1 MANARDEGR
10 NFLRVYSL
18 ENFKIFNPRY
28 KECLTGREWAM
39 LMYLLN
45 NRLLYIRRD
54 EDFMN
59 GNWIKM
65 DAKEKDKLMKTL
77 DVFKIHLCAEEYVYL
92 LALNSKCRLL
102 GIFEVAHGIVDGCML
117 NTRELMVRNLLCG
130 ASSFVVV
137 HNHPS
142 GVLELSRND
151 VETTKQICSASELMG
166 ITMLDHIVI
175 ARAEEGREEYAYF
188 SMKDHGLMQK

>member
-1 MANARDEGR
+1 MMRITTYATRMNKD
-10 NFLRVYSL
+10 N
-18 ENFKIFNPRY
+18 
-28 KECLTGREWAM
+28 LTV
-39 LMYLLN
+39 LV
-45 NRLLYIRRD
+45 
-54 EDFMN
+54 
-59 GNWIKM
+59 
-65 DAKEKDKLMKTL
+65 KEKAVNYSECESLNSPKKITKMMC
-77 DVFKIHLCAEEYVYL
+77 DVFKLHLCAEEYVYL

-102 GIFEVAHGIVDGCML
+102 GVFEVAHGTVDGCML
-117 NTRELMVRNLLCG
+117 NTRELMMRNLLCG